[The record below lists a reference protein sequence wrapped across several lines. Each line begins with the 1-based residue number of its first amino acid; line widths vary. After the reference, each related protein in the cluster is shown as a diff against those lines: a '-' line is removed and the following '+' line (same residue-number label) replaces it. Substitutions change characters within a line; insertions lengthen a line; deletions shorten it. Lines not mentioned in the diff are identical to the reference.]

1 MSMRNCLLTVL
12 VVLTAGCVVNP
23 VTGEREL
30 GLVSSAQEIAIGR
43 EQYVPAQ
50 QMQGGAYRTDPELG
64 AYVNRV
70 GRRLAAA
77 SGVDLPYEFVVL
89 NNSTPNA
96 WALPGGKIA
105 INRGLLTSLR
115 NEAEL
120 AAVLGHEIA
129 HAALRHGAKRIE
141 RGYAAQAVMIGVAI
155 GASGSEY
162 AREAVGGTQV
172 LATLLNQKYSRNA
185 EREADFY
192 GTQFMAKAGYDPYA
206 AVTLQET
213 FVRLAGERRSD
224 WLQGLF
230 ASHPA
235 SAERVANNRQLLQQL
250 RAEGF
255 INGELNQ
262 PAYAAALRQVSE
274 AAPAYKAFDEANAL
288 YQEDDYAG
296 ALTRLGPALAAAPG
310 EAQFHGLRGAIRYQQ
325 ERYADAVIN
334 FDRAIARDD
343 GYFFYYLNR
352 GLARRALGHYGTA
365 RSDLTASLRLLPTSV
380 AYQNLGELAEADGNL
395 ELARTYYEQAA
406 QGQSASSVAARAS
419 LVRMDLPENP
429 GKYLGVRLAANAQ
442 NRVVVQVQNRSAVA
456 LADVVVRVE
465 LQLPGGLR
473 SRTLNVPRLAA
484 GKSTQM
490 VLNVNA
496 EQVSASR
503 GYAVSASLA
512 N

>member
-1 MSMRNCLLTVL
+1 MRNCLLTVL
-12 VVLTAGCVVNP
+12 VVLSAGCVVNP

-30 GLVSSAQEIAIGR
+30 GLVSSTQEIAIGR

-50 QMQGGAYRTDPELG
+50 QMQGGAYRTDPGLG

-141 RGYAAQAVMIGVAI
+141 REYAAQAVMIGVAI

-162 AREAVGGTQV
+162 AREALVGTQV
-172 LATLLNQKYSRNA
+172 LATLLNQRYSRDA

-192 GTQFMAKAGYDPYA
+192 GTQFMAKAGYDAYA

-213 FVRLAGERRSD
+213 FMRLAAERRND

-230 ASHPA
+230 ASHPP
-235 SAERVANNRQLLQQL
+235 SVERVANNRQLLRQL

-255 INGELNQ
+255 TSGELNE
-262 PAYAAALRQVSE
+262 PAYAAALRRVHE
-274 AAPAYKAFDEANAL
+274 AAPAYEAFDEANVL
-288 YQEDDYAG
+288 YQEDDYTS
-296 ALTRLGPALAAAPG
+296 ALTRLGRALAVVPG

-325 ERYADAVIN
+325 ERYTDAVTN

-352 GLARRALGHYGTA
+352 GLARRALGQSGMA
-365 RSDLTASLRLLPTSV
+365 RPDLTASLRLLPTSV
-380 AYQNLGELAEADGNL
+380 AYQNLGELAEADGNM

-406 QGQSASSVAARAS
+406 QGQGASSVAARAS
-419 LVRMDLPENP
+419 LVRMELPDNP
-429 GKYLGVRLAANAQ
+429 GKYLPVRLAADAQ
-442 NRVVVQVQNRSAVA
+442 KRVAVQVHNRSAVA
-456 LADVVVRVE
+456 LADVVIRVE
-465 LQLPGGLR
+465 LQLPGGVR
-473 SRTLNVPRLAA
+473 SRTVNVARLGA
-484 GKSTQM
+484 GKATQII
-490 VLNVNA
+490 LNVNA
-496 EQVSASR
+496 EQLSASR